1 MFQPGDIIH
10 LNFDPAAGQE
20 MQGPH
25 FALVLSIREFN
36 QSGLVVAC
44 PITQGK
50 QAAARTAGFAVSL
63 MGCGT
68 ETQGLVLCHQTKTL
82 DWRARGAKRR
92 ESVPDDVLQD
102 VLDRYLS
109 ILPE

>member
-1 MFQPGDIIH
+1 MFIPGDIIH

-20 MQGPH
+20 MKGAH
-25 FALVLSIREFN
+25 FALVLSIRSFN

-44 PITQGK
+44 HITQGA
-50 QAAARTAGFAVSL
+50 QSNARTAGFAVSL
-63 MGCGT
+63 MACGT
-68 ETQGLVLCHQTKTL
+68 ETQGIVLCHQTKTL
-82 DWRARGAKRR
+82 DWRARGASRR

-102 VLDRYLS
+102 VLDRYRS